1 MNTRNGYAQYRDQQ
15 ILTASPGD
23 LVLMLYDGAIRQMRI
38 ARAAIADRRTLEAG
52 AALIKVQDFICTLI
66 DGLDMGVELSGQ
78 LLALYDHINREL
90 VETNLTKDAE
100 RAWRVENML
109 IDLRTALAEAFAQC
123 RSVACA
129 AGV

>member
-1 MNTRNGYAQYRDQQ
+1 
-15 ILTASPGD
+15 
-23 LVLMLYDGAIRQMRI
+23 
-38 ARAAIADRRTLEAG
+38 
-52 AALIKVQDFICTLI
+52 
-66 DGLDMGVELSGQ
+66 MGVELSGQ

>member
-23 LVLMLYDGAIRQMRI
+23 LVLMLYDGAIRQVRM
-38 ARAAIADRRTLEAG
+38 ARTAIADRRTLEAG
-52 AALIKVQDFICTLI
+52 AALIKAQDFICTLI
-66 DGLDMGVELSGQ
+66 DGLNMGVELSDQ
-78 LLALYDHINREL
+78 LLALYDLINREL

-100 RAWRVENML
+100 RAGRVENML
-109 IDLRTALAEAFAQC
+109 VDLRTTLAEAFAQC